1 MADLNLKG
9 KKVLVTGSEGFIG
22 SHLTEQ
28 LLDSGAEVRAFVMYN
43 FKGDL
48 GWISDIRNKVEICQ
62 GDIKDYNAVN
72 DAMKGIDVVLNL
84 AASISVPYSVI
95 HPREVVETNVIGGLN
110 VLLASKEQGVGR
122 VVQMSS
128 SEVFGNP
135 KYVPIDEVHP
145 KNPQSPYA
153 ASKVGMDALCNA
165 FYCSYNLPV
174 VIIRPFNTF
183 GPRQSPRAII
193 PSIILQLLDGNV
205 VKAGNVFTTRDLTYV
220 EDTAKGVIHAGF
232 VKGIEGQEINLGTG
246 SEVLIKDLIETI
258 ARLMGKADVEVV
270 SDSGRKRTSKLELVR
285 LLSNNSLAMK
295 QLKWEPSYTLEAGLK
310 KTIAWFEKHR
320 DEYGKPYYAEY
331 R

>member
-1 MADLNLKG
+1 MANLNLNG

-28 LLDSGAEVRAFVMYN
+28 LLESKAQVRAFVMYN

-48 GWISDIRNKVEICQ
+48 GWISGIRNKVEVYQ

-72 DAMKGIDVVLNL
+72 DAMKGIDVVLHL

-110 VLLASKEQGVGR
+110 VLLASKEQGVKR
-122 VVQMSS
+122 IVQMSS

-135 KYVPIDEVHP
+135 KYVPIDEDHP

-153 ASKVGMDALCNA
+153 ASKVGMDGLCKA
-165 FYCSYNLPV
+165 FYRSYNLPV
-174 VIIRPFNTF
+174 VIVRPFNTF
-183 GPRQSPRAII
+183 GPRQSPRAVI

-220 EDTAKGVIHAGF
+220 EDTARGVIQAGF

-246 SEVLIKDLIETI
+246 RETRIKDLIETI
-258 ARLMGKADVEVV
+258 ARLMGKPDVEIVTS
-270 SDSGRKRTSKLELVR
+270 SDRKRTGKLELVR
-285 LLSNNSLAMK
+285 LLSNNSLARR
-295 QLKWEPSYTLEAGLK
+295 QLKWKPSYTLEAGLK

-320 DEYGKPYYAEY
+320 DDYGKPYYGEY
-331 R
+331 K